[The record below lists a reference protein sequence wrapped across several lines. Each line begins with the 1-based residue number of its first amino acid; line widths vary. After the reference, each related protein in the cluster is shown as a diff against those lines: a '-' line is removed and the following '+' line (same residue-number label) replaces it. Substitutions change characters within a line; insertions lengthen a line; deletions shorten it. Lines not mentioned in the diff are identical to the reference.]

1 MYIYLVNYAG
11 VKQEIRDVP
20 KALSASEIE
29 SMRESIC
36 DVAELLFA
44 RHGPDGVTMRQL
56 ADALGVSAMT
66 PYRYFADKDAILA
79 AVRTRAF
86 DAFARALDAAR
97 STAKGSPERA
107 GMAAYLDFALAHPA
121 AYRLMFDTA
130 QPDFAKYPE
139 LVAAMER
146 ARRMLGA
153 GLADRKREGNFTGD
167 PVIGGY
173 AFWAAVHGVV
183 MLEIAGLLRP
193 PAGARAVLA
202 PMLEALS
209 KHYGFEVG

>member
-1 MYIYLVNYAG
+1 M
-11 VKQEIRDVP
+11 P
-20 KALSASEIE
+20 KALSKAEIQ

-86 DAFARALDAAR
+86 DAFARTLEQAR
-97 STAKGSPERA
+97 AGAKRGGGERA

-130 QPDFAKYPE
+130 QPNFADHPE

-153 GLADRKREGNFTGD
+153 GLADRKRAGKFAGD
-167 PVIGGY
+167 PVLGGY

-183 MLEIAGLLRP
+183 MLELAGLLRP
-193 PAGARAVLA
+193 PADARAVLM
-202 PMLEALS
+202 PMLAALA
-209 KHYGFEVG
+209 KQFGMKLD

>member
-1 MYIYLVNYAG
+1 M
-11 VKQEIRDVP
+11 P
-20 KALSASEIE
+20 KALSRAEIQ

-86 DAFARALDAAR
+86 DAFARTLEQAR
-97 STAKGSPERA
+97 AGSKRSGERA

-130 QPDFAKYPE
+130 QPNFADHPE

-146 ARRMLGA
+146 SRRMLGA
-153 GLADRKREGNFTGD
+153 GLADRKREREFAGD
-167 PVIGGY
+167 PVLGGY

-183 MLEIAGLLRP
+183 MLQLAGLLRP
-193 PAGARAVLA
+193 PADARAVLA
-202 PMLEALS
+202 PMLAALA
-209 KHYGFEVG
+209 KHYRMKLD